1 MKIAY
6 CTIASANYLPK
17 VRVLEESLAAHN
29 PGASFY
35 ILLCER
41 PEVCN
46 SMSKEVDR
54 VFVSPDEVCSD
65 WLQMAFY
72 YDITEYNTA
81 LKPYLLEYLM
91 ERGYD
96 AVFYFDPDIEVFGS
110 LTQLESLAEIHD
122 LILTPHVCQ
131 PMPLDG
137 LKPGIDEI
145 IKAGQFNL
153 GFIGISD
160 STEAKKAL
168 HWWQEACL
176 EHCLFDGKRG
186 LFVDQFW
193 AAALPSFIQKFH
205 CLRDSGYNMAYWN
218 VFQRTLAIGDGRWMT
233 DCGELKFFHFSGL
246 AENLSQVSRHQN
258 RVTAPSGSPL
268 HEILASYRER
278 TGNNEWSRHA
288 KHVYSFSQYSD
299 GQMISTDERRQFLQL
314 SQIQRYVL
322 ADPFASRIKTQVFLS
337 ESSRVMRLSICQEYL
352 TTVRTKGIISAS
364 LMAIRFVARKLAS
377 ARWSDNKKS

>member
-29 PGASFY
+29 PGASFHM
-35 ILLCER
+35 LLCER
-41 PEVCN
+41 PEVCR
-46 SMSKEVDR
+46 SLSKEVDR
-54 VFVSPDEVCSD
+54 AFISPDEVCPD

-81 LKPYLLEYLM
+81 LKPYLLEYLL

-96 AVFYFDPDIEVFGS
+96 AVFYFDPDIEIFGS
-110 LTQLESLAEIHD
+110 LAQLESLAENYD

-153 GFIGISD
+153 GFIGMGD

-168 HWWQEACL
+168 HWWKEVCL
-176 EHCLFDGKRG
+176 EHCLFDGQRG

-205 CLRDSGYNMAYWN
+205 CLRDSGCNMAYWN
-218 VFQRTLAIGDGRWMT
+218 VFQRMLGIENGRWMT

-246 AENLSQVSRHQN
+246 SENLSQVSRHQN

-268 HEILASYRER
+268 HEILAGYRER
-278 TGNNEWSRHA
+278 IRNNEWSRYARHA
-288 KHVYSFSQYSD
+288 YSFGQYSD
-299 GQMISTDERRQFLQL
+299 GQTISFDERRLFLQL
-314 SQIQRYVL
+314 SRVQRNVIG
-322 ADPFASRIKTQVFLS
+322 DPFANRIKTQAFLS
-337 ESSRVMRLSICQEYL
+337 ESPRVARLSLYREYL
-352 TTVRTKGIISAS
+352 ATVHTKGVISAN
-364 LMAIRFVARKLAS
+364 LAAIRFIAMKLA
-377 ARWSDNKKS
+377 RVGRSDNKKS